1 MVYTVVGITFVMIFG
16 MRLAYE
22 EFFPEQ
28 EPELDGHPVRLNNSE
43 IIPVVC
49 YLNNEYVLYQ

>member
-1 MVYTVVGITFVMIFG
+1 MVYTVIGITFIMIFG
-16 MRLAYE
+16 VRLAYE

-43 IIPVVC
+43 IIPMVHLC
-49 YLNNEYVLYQ
+49 N